1 LLALGDWDT
10 GSFAEGPNAVLIE
23 IFFLAA
29 TFFTAVTALNMLIAI
44 MGDTF
49 GKVLEG
55 YEHHSREMKLEI
67 LMDYMSCII
76 TYGHEKNF
84 IVLVKPVETDPDD
97 DWSGAISMIKNSVEK
112 NHDSLNEKFNAK
124 MDIVKELVTEF
135 KTRQT

>member
-1 LLALGDWDT
+1 MLALGDWDT
-10 GSFAEGPNAVLIE
+10 GNFAEGPNSYLIE

-55 YEHHSREMKLEI
+55 YEHHSREMKLDI
-67 LMDYMSCII
+67 LIDYMACIY
-76 TYGHEKNF
+76 TRGHENNF
-84 IVLVKPVETDPDD
+84 IVLVKPVEVDPDD
-97 DWSGAISMIKNSVEK
+97 DWGGAINMIRNSVEK

-124 MDIVKELVTEF
+124 IDIVKELVTEF
-135 KTRQT
+135 KVRQT